1 MGRITMS
8 AATSALT
15 RRTLDAGLR
24 RAAGSRAPGSQRGVP
39 SRHSNPASSNRAL
52 LTKQEEVQYSERPTG
67 EPSMF
72 DVVDEQKMLEE
83 NPFPIKPDELIRLT
97 KEAFVKAFAGF
108 KIGDAFPDMKANAYN
123 FHVDPFEG
131 NRVWFSSRAVGT
143 HTGPLMGIEPTG
155 KAVYS
160 PPQASSVTFNEDGLA
175 TQLTAGYVMDRAVGN
190 TEGLGGVFGL
200 LWAIGKS
207 PFKFPEG
214 RPWKPSLRYRLFM
227 WFGALAA
234 KFQKK

>member
-1 MGRITMS
+1 
-8 AATSALT
+8 
-15 RRTLDAGLR
+15 
-24 RAAGSRAPGSQRGVP
+24 
-39 SRHSNPASSNRAL
+39 
-52 LTKQEEVQYSERPTG
+52 
-67 EPSMF
+67 
-72 DVVDEQKMLEE
+72 
-83 NPFPIKPDELIRLT
+83 
-97 KEAFVKAFAGF
+97 
-108 KIGDAFPDMKANAYN
+108 MKANAYN

-155 KAVYS
+155 KTVYS

-175 TQLTAGYVMDRAVGN
+175 TQLTAGYVMDR
-190 TEGLGGVFGL
+190 
-200 LWAIGKS
+200 AIGKS

-234 KFQKK
+234 K